1 MDKVSVRD
9 LGLRGMITLRCD
21 ISKTTEIVGMEKPAI
36 GKIVTY
42 GERSLAWMSPD
53 EVLVLLPYQDVT
65 TALSQISEQFQS
77 LHHLVVD
84 VSDARAMFS
93 LTGQGAREVIAKL
106 APVDMHAD
114 SFGPGQFRRSR
125 LGQVAAAFWMV
136 ENGDINLICFRSVA
150 SYVYALLDKSA
161 ADGPVGYLV

>member
-21 ISKTTEIVGMEKPAI
+21 ISKTTEIVGMEKPSI
-36 GKIVTY
+36 GKIVTC